1 MQAADGEL
9 YVIGIVE
16 SDGWANDA
24 EEEEDQIEYWKYTE
38 FDGCEWLEFKC
49 GSLYED

>member
-16 SDGWANDA
+16 SDGWAND
-24 EEEEDQIEYWKYTE
+24 EKYSQTSE
-38 FDGCEWLEFKC
+38 SFRSP
-49 GSLYED
+49 GS